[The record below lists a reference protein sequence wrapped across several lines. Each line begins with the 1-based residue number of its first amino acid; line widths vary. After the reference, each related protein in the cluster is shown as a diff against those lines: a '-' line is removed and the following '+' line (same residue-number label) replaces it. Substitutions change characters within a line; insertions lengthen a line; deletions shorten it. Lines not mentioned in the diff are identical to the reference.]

1 MNVSYL
7 KASVRWEPGSAMLDL
22 QGEINGSS

>member
-7 KASVRWEPGSAMLDL
+7 KASVRWEPGSAVLDL